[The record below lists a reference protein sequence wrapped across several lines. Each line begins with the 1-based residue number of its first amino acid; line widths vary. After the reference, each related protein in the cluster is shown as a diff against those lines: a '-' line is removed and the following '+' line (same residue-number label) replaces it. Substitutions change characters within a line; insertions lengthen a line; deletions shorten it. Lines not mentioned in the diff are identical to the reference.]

1 MTLMDE
7 PCADREPQDQL
18 LSHPAGG
25 DHPAVSVVVPVH
37 PLSDAASTLERLP
50 HLEGQVI
57 LVAPPVPHTD
67 LSDREVLRVG
77 FGAARGDCIVV
88 LSRAAEVGAGDV
100 ERFVST
106 LRTGCR
112 SAQRSA
118 A

>member
-7 PCADREPQDQL
+7 PCAERGPQDLL
-18 LSHPAGG
+18 LSHPGG
-25 DHPAVSVVVPVH
+25 RDHPAVSVVVPVH

-50 HLEGQVI
+50 PLNGEVI

-67 LSDREVLRVG
+67 LGDREVLRAG

-88 LSRAAEVGAGDV
+88 LSRGAEVGAGDV
-100 ERFVST
+100 ERFVTT